1 MSQDWLDYFKN
12 DGLDNFPLFI
22 YNYYS
27 FREPIV
33 GHIRKHVLPG
43 GSIVEAGCGT
53 GLTSIL
59 LSSMGY
65 NAVGFDKFQDVVNL
79 ATKNNDRL
87 GGRARILTMDLLDAP
102 DRISDRF
109 DLAYSYGLIEHF
121 EPTRIVEAMRALG
134 RLGRKVLV
142 VVPTHDDPLVSG
154 QRTFNFSEL
163 GNLCKRADLSP
174 IDRFG
179 VGTSLMKWTK
189 LLLPPI
195 MLKRMLGGLVKSENI
210 GIVCKSM
217 QFVSPS
223 T

>member
-1 MSQDWLDYFKN
+1 VSQDWLAYFRS

-27 FREPIV
+27 FREPII
-33 GHIRKHVLPG
+33 GHIRKHVPPN

-65 NAVGFDKFQDVVNL
+65 DVLGFDKFEEVADL
-79 ATKNNDRL
+79 ARRNNERL
-87 GGRARILTMDLLDAP
+87 GGRAKITTMDLLEAN
-102 DRISDRF
+102 DRITKAF
-109 DLAYSYGLIEHF
+109 DLSYSYGLVEHF
-121 EPTRIVEAMRALG
+121 ESAKIVEAMKALG
-134 RLGRKVLV
+134 RLARKVLV
-142 VVPTHDDPLVSG
+142 VVPTHDDPLVTG

-163 GNLCKRADLSP
+163 EELCKKAGLSP

-179 VGTSLMKWTK
+179 VGTGLIKWPK

-195 MLKRMLGGLVKSENI
+195 ILKRMLGGWIKCENI
-210 GIVCKSM
+210 GMVCE
-217 QFVSPS
+217 SPQSASHS

>member
-59 LSSMGY
+59 LSCMGY